1 MGFPGRTTRN
11 SFPKM
16 GIVCDG
22 HFGRNTLAKV
32 RQRFFWLGN
41 HRVDVEKW
49 CRYYACT
56 AKKVSSEKGRGP
68 LRIFNVEAEL
78 LPKSSRGNKYTLVVV
93 GYFFKWPEVILLPNK
108 RVTTIVAAHVR
119 EVFSRHGVPELHS
132 DQGRSFESRRR
143 LDQHHSLSRRE
154 DNKEF
159 AIFAPLHH
167 EQS

>member
-1 MGFPGRTTRN
+1 M
-11 SFPKM
+11 
-16 GIVCDG
+16 
-22 HFGRNTLAKV
+22 
-32 RQRFFWLGN
+32 
-41 HRVDVEKW
+41 
-49 CRYYACT
+49 
-56 AKKVSSEKGRGP
+56 
-68 LRIFNVEAEL
+68 
-78 LPKSSRGNKYTLVVV
+78 PKSSRGNKYTLVVV